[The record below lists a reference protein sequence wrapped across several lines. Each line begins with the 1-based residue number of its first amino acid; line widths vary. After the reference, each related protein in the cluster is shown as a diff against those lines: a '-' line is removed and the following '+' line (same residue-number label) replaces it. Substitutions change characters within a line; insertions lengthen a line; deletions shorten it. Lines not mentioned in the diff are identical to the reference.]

1 MSLRY
6 LYRTFIFT
14 SGTQPTIIGSR
25 VCAIDPS
32 LTTTATTPTATTT
45 TSPPTTTMNPEEWC
59 KEQPQNLL
67 TLHLGNR
74 GKIQRHGPDSYI
86 VRVKVSKSQ
95 SEVQCT
101 FNHYF
106 FSNRWRRILFTV
118 QLSHLLGLH
127 VVQILLKNLPME
139 I

>member
-1 MSLRY
+1 MCKSG
-6 LYRTFIFT
+6 LYRDPFGNFVDCEKSPTPPHT
-14 SGTQPTIIGSR
+14 S
-25 VCAIDPS
+25 
-32 LTTTATTPTATTT
+32 T
-45 TSPPTTTMNPEEWC
+45 TSSPTTMNPEEWC

>member
-6 LYRTFIFT
+6 LYRILIFA

-32 LTTTATTPTATTT
+32 LTTTTATKTATTT
-45 TSPPTTTMNPEEWC
+45 TSPPTTMNPEDWC

-74 GKIQRHGPDSYI
+74 GQIQRHGPDSYI

-95 SEVQCT
+95 FNALSTSSIT
-101 FNHYF
+101 FLATAEEG
-106 FSNRWRRILFTV
+106 FSL
-118 QLSHLLGLH
+118 
-127 VVQILLKNLPME
+127 
-139 I
+139 